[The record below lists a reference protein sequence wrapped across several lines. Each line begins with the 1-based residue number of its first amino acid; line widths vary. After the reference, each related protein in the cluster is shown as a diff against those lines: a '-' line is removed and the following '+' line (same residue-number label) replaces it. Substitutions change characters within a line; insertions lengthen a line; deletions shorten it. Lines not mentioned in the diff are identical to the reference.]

1 MIWEA
6 LIDSDN
12 LEGILNLNDS
22 AKGEIDIEEFIV
34 KIFSNFLS
42 FSDWNNNSKI
52 LKLKVQEFRELYYY
66 NNNNNNN
73 K

>member
-42 FSDWNNNSKI
+42 FSD
-52 LKLKVQEFRELYYY
+52 
-66 NNNNNNN
+66 
-73 K
+73 